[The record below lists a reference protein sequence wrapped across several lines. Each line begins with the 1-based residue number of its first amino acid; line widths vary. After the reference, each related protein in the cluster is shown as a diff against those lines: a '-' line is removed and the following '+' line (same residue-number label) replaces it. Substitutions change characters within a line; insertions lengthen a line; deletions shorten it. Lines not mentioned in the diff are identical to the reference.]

1 MRIADVI
8 RRIESYAP
16 TSLAESYDN
25 VGLLFG
31 DDMCEITSALLTLD
45 VDIDVAH
52 EAAEYGANLIVS
64 HHPLIFNPI
73 KTITADSAVG
83 RCLLFLAENKIS
95 VYSAHTN
102 LDSAEGGLCDL
113 MAAMIGIENTSPVL
127 PGTGGEGL
135 GRVGLLPDDMT
146 MGELCDKIIDV
157 YKLRHIRFVG
167 EESDIVRRAALCS
180 GSGMSLTEDVLKADA
195 DVYITGD
202 IKYGAAREAAAMGLN
217 LIEVSHYDSEIF
229 APLIFER
236 ILGDDIKTYI
246 SNANRDIF
254 NMKYR

>member
-31 DDMCEITSALLTLD
+31 DNMREITSALLTLD

-135 GRVGLLPDDMT
+135 GRVGLLPDDM
-146 MGELCDKIIDV
+146 
-157 YKLRHIRFVG
+157 KL
-167 EESDIVRRAALCS
+167 
-180 GSGMSLTEDVLKADA
+180 
-195 DVYITGD
+195 
-202 IKYGAAREAAAMGLN
+202 
-217 LIEVSHYDSEIF
+217 
-229 APLIFER
+229 
-236 ILGDDIKTYI
+236 
-246 SNANRDIF
+246 
-254 NMKYR
+254 

>member
-31 DDMCEITSALLTLD
+31 DNMREITSALLTLD

-127 PGTGGEGL
+127 PGTGGEGEKAAYRCPPSPGLFLERRKSRLEPPGIRNL
-135 GRVGLLPDDMT
+135 GGLSALLLKYQCI
-146 MGELCDKIIDV
+146 GGYRLEL
-157 YKLRHIRFVG
+157 
-167 EESDIVRRAALCS
+167 
-180 GSGMSLTEDVLKADA
+180 
-195 DVYITGD
+195 
-202 IKYGAAREAAAMGLN
+202 
-217 LIEVSHYDSEIF
+217 
-229 APLIFER
+229 
-236 ILGDDIKTYI
+236 
-246 SNANRDIF
+246 
-254 NMKYR
+254 